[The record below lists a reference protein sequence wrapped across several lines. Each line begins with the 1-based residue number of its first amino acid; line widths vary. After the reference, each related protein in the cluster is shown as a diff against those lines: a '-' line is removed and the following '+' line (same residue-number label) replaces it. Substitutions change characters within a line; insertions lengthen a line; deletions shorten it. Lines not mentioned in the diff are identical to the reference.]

1 MANFYAVHVMAGKES
16 KARDALLARAVAH
29 NMWKNAI
36 VDILI
41 PTEKEYA
48 TKRGKR
54 VIVDKKV
61 FPGYIFVKMMLDDD
75 SERVVKNTEGIIN
88 FVRVGG
94 KPVPMPDY
102 EIEAI
107 LKKLEHHDE
116 VIPKSQFKPNEIISI
131 ISGPFEGY
139 SGKIESVD
147 ETKGK
152 IKAYVHVFGRDTLSE
167 FEIKDVQVMV

>member
-1 MANFYAVHVMAGKES
+1 MANFYAVHVMAGKEG
-16 KARDALLARAVAH
+16 KARDALLSRAVAQK
-29 NMWKNAI
+29 MWRESI
-36 VDILI
+36 LEILI

-54 VIVDKKV
+54 VVVDKKV
-61 FPGYIFVKMMLDDD
+61 FPGYIFVKMILDDETE
-75 SERVVKNTEGIIN
+75 SVVKSTDGIIN

-102 EIEAI
+102 EIENI
-107 LKKLEHHDE
+107 LKKLDHSEESVPRSH
-116 VIPKSQFKPNEIISI
+116 FKPNEIISI

-147 ETKGK
+147 EVKGK